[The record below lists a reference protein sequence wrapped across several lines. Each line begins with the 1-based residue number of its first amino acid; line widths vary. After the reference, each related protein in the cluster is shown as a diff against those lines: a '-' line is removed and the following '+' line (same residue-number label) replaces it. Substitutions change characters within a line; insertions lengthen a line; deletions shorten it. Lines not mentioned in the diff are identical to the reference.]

1 MGGNC
6 LSELVSLWQTSSESM
21 VCTGGWWGSGGGG
34 GGAGGLGGRLV
45 SEFMARLVCARD
57 AGCAGCPDASALV
70 LSA

>member
-1 MGGNC
+1 MTWVVTVCLNWSVCGKQVAKAWSALEAGGVVVV
-6 LSELVSLWQTSSESM
+6 EV
-21 VCTGGWWGSGGGG
+21 
-34 GGAGGLGGRLV
+34 GGLGGRLV

>member
-1 MGGNC
+1 MGSNC

-34 GGAGGLGGRLV
+34 WGERLGGRLV

-57 AGCAGCPDASALV
+57 AGCAGCADASALV